1 MSEKNKNKIITIL
14 FAIIIILSFFINI
27 IKKDEII
34 SIAERRKLEQFPTIS
49 LSMIFNGI
57 FFDKFDQY
65 VTDQFFERELFRK
78 IKINTELKIL
88 NKKDYNN
95 LYEYNN
101 YIIEQIYPLNK
112 KSILN
117 ISNKIVEIKEKYLTE
132 NNKIY
137 YSIIPDKNYF
147 INKDNLK
154 IDYNN
159 LENILNENLKFAKY
173 IKIFDL
179 LNLEDYYKT
188 DSHWKQENLIK
199 IARKFEEEMNLKLN
213 NNYEE
218 KLITDFQ
225 GVYSG
230 QLPINKE
237 KDEIKILTNNTLENC
252 NVYNYEKNQT
262 LSIYNMD
269 KMNSIDKYDIYL
281 SGAVSLISIENPE
294 NDTGKELIVFRD
306 SFASSLIPLL
316 VEGYDKIT
324 LVDTRYISPKILNK
338 YIEFNNQDI
347 LFLYSTSIINNSY
360 SLK

>member
-1 MSEKNKNKIITIL
+1 MSEKNKNKIVTIL

-34 SIAERRKLEQFPTIS
+34 SIAERRKLEQFPSVSIS
-49 LSMIFNGI
+49 QIINGTFFNK
-57 FFDKFDQY
+57 FDKY

-78 IKINTELKIL
+78 IKINTELKL
-88 NKKDYNN
+88 LSKKNYNN

-101 YIIEQIYPLNK
+101 YIIEQIYPLNE

-117 ISNKIVEIKEKYLTE
+117 ISNKIIEIKEKYLTE

-159 LENILNENLKFAKY
+159 LENILNEKLNFGKY
-173 IKIFDL
+173 IRIFDL
-179 LNLEDYYKT
+179 LQLEDYYKT

-199 IARKFEEEMNLKLN
+199 IAQKFGQEMKLNLN

-218 KLITDFQ
+218 KIVTEFK

-230 QLPINKE
+230 QLPINEE
-237 KDEIKILTNNTLENC
+237 KDEIKILTNNVLENC
-252 NVYNYEKNQT
+252 IVYNYEKNE
-262 LSIYNMD
+262 IYC
-269 KMNSIDKYDIYL
+269 
-281 SGAVSLISIENPE
+281 
-294 NDTGKELIVFRD
+294 
-306 SFASSLIPLL
+306 
-316 VEGYDKIT
+316 
-324 LVDTRYISPKILNK
+324 
-338 YIEFNNQDI
+338 
-347 LFLYSTSIINNSY
+347 
-360 SLK
+360 